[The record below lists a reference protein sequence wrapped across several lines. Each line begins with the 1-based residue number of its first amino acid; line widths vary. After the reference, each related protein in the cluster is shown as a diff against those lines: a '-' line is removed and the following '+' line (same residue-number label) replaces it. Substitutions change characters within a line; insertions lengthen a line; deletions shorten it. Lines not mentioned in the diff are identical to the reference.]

1 MGKLGIFGD
10 SFGYQK
16 TRDPFPSWVD
26 LLSREYLVDN
36 HCECGVGEYK
46 ILKQLQQADLDRYDA
61 IIVTH
66 TSYSRVFVE
75 HNPLHAT
82 SETHKNCDILYS
94 DIEGHKDEF
103 SRAGQL
109 YFKHIYSDE
118 YARDMHNL
126 ILQEIDRLLVGRK
139 VIHMTHFDHAG
150 LYQFPNLLEFN
161 ELFLENRGTVNHYNE
176 TANMAI
182 FTIVSQRLLCE
193 RLNAQ

>member
-16 TRDPFPSWVD
+16 ANEPYPSWVD
-26 LLSREYLVDN
+26 LLAREYAIDN

-46 ILKQLQQADLDRYDA
+46 ILKQLQRADLASYDL

-66 TSYSRVFVE
+66 TSHSRVFVE
-75 HNPLHAT
+75 YNPLHAT
-82 SETHKNCDILYS
+82 SDHHKNCDILYA
-94 DIEGHKDEF
+94 DIEANRDEF
-103 SRAGQL
+103 SRAGQQ
-109 YFKHIYSDE
+109 YFKHIYNDDH
-118 YARDMHNL
+118 ARDMHNL
-126 ILQEIDRLLVGRK
+126 ILQEIDRLLTGYQV
-139 VIHMTHFDHAG
+139 VHMTHFDHTG
-150 LYQFPNLLEFN
+150 LYPLPNLLEFN
-161 ELFLENRGTVNHYNE
+161 ELFLENRGAVNHYNE